1 MKERKPIRALGP
13 DMPTIVASTQSVA
26 AQRAHAKPQSVFFQR
41 DELDVI
47 LSLYGRMVAKGEWRD
62 YAMGG
67 DKTHAHFAVFRRSAE
82 QPLYRIEKWPEMARK
97 QGAFVLLGQQGQ
109 VLKRGHKLQDVLAQL
124 ERRYFKLVETN

>member
-1 MKERKPIRALGP
+1 MKERKTIEMARPE
-13 DMPTIVASTQSVA
+13 MPTIIASTQSVA
-26 AQRAHAKPQSVFFQR
+26 ARRSHAKPQSVFFRR

-67 DKTHAHFAVFRRSAE
+67 DKTHAHFAVFRRSSE
-82 QPLYRIEKWPEMARK
+82 QPLYRIEKWPELARR

-109 VLKRGHKLQDVLAQL
+109 VLKRGYKLQDVLAQL
-124 ERRYFKLVETN
+124 ERRYFKLVEGA